1 MKPLWHRLY
10 QSGIGDV
17 VPAELLQHAVETQ
30 HAAVDLLRGDHE
42 IDWQGFP
49 VHRGLRWMR
58 AVAKLEIVTRSV
70 HEVDTRVLFSYG
82 FAEAPKIEVGWD
94 WIPWSGITANVIRY
108 PGWYLTWRLEEI
120 GPQAVALGFETD
132 GPVFPRHLLVFDA
145 GIAIPGSDNR
155 NKDRDGRGIA
165 FLDWFDWREVGEDLV
180 DELSPFMLALK
191 TITIAVR

>member
-17 VPAELLQHAVETQ
+17 VPAELLQHAVLTQ

-70 HEVDTRVLFSYG
+70 HEVDARVLFAYG
-82 FAEAPKIEVGWD
+82 FAEAPKIEVSGSK
-94 WIPWSGITANVIRY
+94 IPWSGIPAGVPLR
-108 PGWYLTWRLEEI
+108 GWWLTWRLEEI
-120 GPQAVALGFETD
+120 GPQAVALGFETN
-132 GPVFPRHLLVFDA
+132 GPVFPRNLLVFDA
-145 GIAIPGSDNR
+145 GLVNTNSNDR
-155 NKDRDGRGIA
+155 DKDRDGRGIA
-165 FLDWFDWREVGEDLV
+165 FLDWFDLREVGEDV
-180 DELSPFMLALK
+180 SEQLSAFMLALK
-191 TITIAVR
+191 SITIAVR